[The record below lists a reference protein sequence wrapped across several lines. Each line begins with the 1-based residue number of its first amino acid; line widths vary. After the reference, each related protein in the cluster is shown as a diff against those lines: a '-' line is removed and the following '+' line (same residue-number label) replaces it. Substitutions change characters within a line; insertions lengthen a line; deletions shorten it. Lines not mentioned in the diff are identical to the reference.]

1 MRDESLLQLE
11 VRYVICHIFCSGAR
25 KMTLASLFWFIV
37 PPLFFVA
44 AAVVYYIMTGPK
56 KDSRG

>member
-1 MRDESLLQLE
+1 MF
-11 VRYVICHIFCSGAR
+11 YFGAQR
-25 KMTLASLFWFIV
+25 MTLASLFWFIV

>member
-1 MRDESLLQLE
+1 MNPSIQPY
-11 VRYVICHIFCSGAR
+11 VRYVICHIFYFGAQ

-44 AAVVYYIMTGPK
+44 AAVAYYMMTSPK
-56 KDSRG
+56 NDRRS

>member
-1 MRDESLLQLE
+1 MNPSIQLE
-11 VRYVICHIFCSGAR
+11 VRYVISLIFYFGAH

-44 AAVVYYIMTGPK
+44 AAVAYYLMTGPK
-56 KDSRG
+56 NDTRG

>member
-1 MRDESLLQLE
+1 MNPSIQLE
-11 VRYVICHIFCSGAR
+11 VRYVICHIFYFGAH

-44 AAVVYYIMTGPK
+44 AAVVYYMMTGPK
-56 KDSRG
+56 NDT